1 MRCPH
6 GSDEEAAGVVLVDG
20 VGGGGGVPG
29 RGAGAGAGA
38 ASLAQGP
45 ERRVPRV
52 QGLVPRR
59 AVVPDAG
66 LHRELLLGDARDR
79 RRSVPEDPQ
88 RHAQGEAQVLGLQP
102 GAAELGGRHPVVA
115 HGLRGAVPLPRG
127 AAAQEDDRDGR
138 ELEVS
143 GPEIS
148 KLQGSLAHEL

>member
-1 MRCPH
+1 MH
-6 GSDEEAAGVVLVDG
+6 VLKL
-20 VGGGGGVPG
+20 
-29 RGAGAGAGA
+29 RH
-38 ASLAQGP
+38 P
-45 ERRVPRV
+45 EFFDI
-52 QGLVPRR
+52 
-59 AVVPDAG
+59 ANFAI
-66 LHRELLLGDARDR
+66 LL
-79 RRSVPEDPQ
+79 
-88 RHAQGEAQVLGLQP
+88 LQP